1 MKQKGTAYILWIFL
15 GLLGFHKFYLGK
27 IGWGI
32 LYLFTLGIFGI
43 GWLID
48 LFTLGNQVD
57 VYNMTFQ
64 TLHQGATNVNIS
76 QSQQFYQPQMGYQ
89 PQPQQFYQPQQQMY
103 QQPQQYGQPN
113 QSVSQPIEQV
123 APAETVTSIQPDEQ
137 QKALNQGQGGVSKVE
152 QLRSIKALLDSGILS
167 QEEFETE
174 KQKILNS

>member
-1 MKQKGTAYILWIFL
+1 MKSKGTAYILWFFL
-15 GLLGFHKFYLGK
+15 GAFGFHKFYLGK

-64 TLHQGATNVNIS
+64 TLHQGATNVTVS

-89 PQPQQFYQPQQQMY
+89 PQQFNQPQQPMH

-113 QSVSQPIEQV
+113 QSVSQPVTQV
-123 APAETVTSIQPDEQ
+123 APTETVTPLQPEGQ
-137 QKALNQGQGGVSKVE
+137 QKALNQGQEGVNKVE
-152 QLRSIKALLDSGILS
+152 QLRSIKSLLDSGILS